1 MSGPSAAPPAGWWS
15 GGPTIESSIR
25 SGYGTCTRRDAFDHQ
40 ARRGPPPRTPTSH
53 HDRTTP
59 DSPMTDRLRRRRR
72 LLVAPIAL
80 LGALAVALTA
90 PMPSV
95 PDDDLTTVRAEVA
108 DRLPGWRVD
117 RLEPSWEG
125 GYTVVTSCAGLE
137 LDFQLVPDHGL
148 PAEDAWVQ

>member
-1 MSGPSAAPPAGWWS
+1 
-15 GGPTIESSIR
+15 
-25 SGYGTCTRRDAFDHQ
+25 
-40 ARRGPPPRTPTSH
+40 
-53 HDRTTP
+53 
-59 DSPMTDRLRRRRR
+59 MTDRLRRRRR

-95 PDDDLTTVRAEVA
+95 PDDGLTTVRAEVA

-137 LDFQLVPDHGL
+137 LDFQLVPGHGL
-148 PAEDAWVQ
+148 PAEDAWVQPSDAYARSRLRAVSDHWRYLVWYRDPVHPRSLSCSEELARLGGGNVPIVERRFD